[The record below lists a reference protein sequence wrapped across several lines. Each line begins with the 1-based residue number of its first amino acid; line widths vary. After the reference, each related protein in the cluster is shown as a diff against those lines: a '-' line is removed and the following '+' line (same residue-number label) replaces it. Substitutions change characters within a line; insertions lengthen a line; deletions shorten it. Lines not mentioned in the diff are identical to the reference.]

1 MAVAQL
7 LHVQLCT
14 PGCKKW
20 SLLAKISG
28 LDGIHPL
35 SLQRCLNAISAW
47 WFQQVRFLQGGLVS
61 SSYRLSPVME
71 TLTRPLPV

>member
-14 PGCKKW
+14 SGCKKW

-28 LDGIHPL
+28 LDGMIIPYL
-35 SLQRCLNAISAW
+35 CNAA
-47 WFQQVRFLQGGLVS
+47 
-61 SSYRLSPVME
+61 
-71 TLTRPLPV
+71 